1 MTDVESTQETATT
14 RPNQVNNP
22 YASGIRVNS
31 TYSPVNVFKRFAY
44 MGICAY
50 GLHHFRVYDAVM
62 KSVDVHH
69 GWFKFG
75 LAVTSVLLLV
85 KAYVELY
92 AGKMKKQ
99 TVEYKNFRNSTHA
112 VMILILIS
120 SIAFNVALWPKYG
133 STSLLIMTLVGVGLV
148 NFCMLMP
155 TEVQNLAAFVL
166 FTFFLQEYQ

>member
-75 LAVTSVLLLV
+75 LAVTSGTWLRGKVRASTMLCSII
-85 KAYVELY
+85 LY
-92 AGKMKKQ
+92 
-99 TVEYKNFRNSTHA
+99 S
-112 VMILILIS
+112 ILRWKIHLCDGYIV
-120 SIAFNVALWPKYG
+120 IA
-133 STSLLIMTLVGVGLV
+133 TS
-148 NFCMLMP
+148 
-155 TEVQNLAAFVL
+155 Q
-166 FTFFLQEYQ
+166 